1 MVGSSPEWKS
11 ASRGRYTARQRIQT
25 PTMISAHAAL
35 DRLRTG
41 NARYVRNEA
50 QTRVSGLDRSALT
63 AGQAPFAIILG
74 CSDSRVPA
82 ELVFDQGL
90 GDLFVI
96 RVAGNIVA
104 PSQIGS
110 VEFAAEKLGSRLVV
124 VMGHTHCG
132 AISAT
137 LDAVLSGNAADS
149 RNIRSIIDR
158 VRCAVEIAREA
169 APADDREALLRH
181 ANRANIRI
189 ACNQLRHGSDII
201 ERLIDKEG
209 LMVVGAEYSIETGEV
224 EFFDGV

>member
-1 MVGSSPEWKS
+1 
-11 ASRGRYTARQRIQT
+11 
-25 PTMISAHAAL
+25 MISAHTAL

-41 NARYVRNEA
+41 NARFVRNA
-50 QTRVSGLDRSALT
+50 STTRLGELNRSALT

-124 VMGHTHCG
+124 VMGHTSCG
-132 AISAT
+132 AVAAT
-137 LDAVLSGNAADS
+137 LDAVMSGNAADS

-169 APADDREALLRH
+169 APAEDREALLRQ
-181 ANRANIRI
+181 AGRANVRI

-209 LMVVGAEYSIETGEV
+209 LVVVGAEYSLETGEV
-224 EFFDGV
+224 DFFDGV

>member
-1 MVGSSPEWKS
+1 
-11 ASRGRYTARQRIQT
+11 
-25 PTMISAHAAL
+25 MISASAAL

-41 NARYVRNEA
+41 NARYVRNETTA
-50 QTRVSGLDRSALT
+50 RVSDLNRSALT
-63 AGQAPFAIILG
+63 AGQTPFAIILG

-104 PSQIGS
+104 PSQVGS

-124 VMGHTHCG
+124 VMGHTSCG
-132 AISAT
+132 AVAAT
-137 LDAVLSGNAADS
+137 LDAVMSGNAADS

-158 VRCAVEIAREA
+158 VRCSVEIARES
-169 APADDREALLRH
+169 APANDREALLRQ
-181 ANRANIRI
+181 ATRANVRI

-201 ERLIDKEG
+201 ERLIDQEG
-209 LMVVGAEYSIETGEV
+209 LVVVGAEYSIESGAV

>member
-1 MVGSSPEWKS
+1 MVS
-11 ASRGRYTARQRIQT
+11 AA
-25 PTMISAHAAL
+25 AAL

-41 NARYVRNEA
+41 NARFVRNA
-50 QTRVSGLDRSALT
+50 STTRLGELNRSALS

-124 VMGHTHCG
+124 VMGHTKCG
-132 AISAT
+132 AVAAT
-137 LDAVLSGNAADS
+137 LDAVINGNASDS

-158 VRCAVEIAREA
+158 VRCAVEIARDS
-169 APADDREALLRH
+169 APAEDREELMRQAG
-181 ANRANIRI
+181 RANVRI

-209 LMVVGAEYSIETGEV
+209 LVVVGAEYSLDTCEV
-224 EFFDGV
+224 DFFDGV